1 MFRLVLISYPSW
13 HIAAR
18 NSLWLD
24 TVGNTRSIV
33 RRSLSFQFAPRRPLA
48 HSVECLPLSFGFS
61 ITKRPCSR
69 LRRSLVV
76 RMVLVLSF
84 FRAKSTPYFRV
95 TRSKDL
101 ISQFVTSILNPPAPC
116 RTRCIALPRLHRSDL
131 MHPARPSSRLISWRQ
146 LSGNGYEKGTLLQ
159 VSVPFRVFFL
169 KPSPV

>member
-1 MFRLVLISYPSW
+1 MSGAAYLSSLRP
-13 HIAAR
+13 AAR
-18 NSLWLD
+18 WPIPYSACPF
-24 TVGNTRSIV
+24 
-33 RRSLSFQFAPRRPLA
+33 LSVSQSQKGHVPGSGGRW
-48 HSVECLPLSFGFS
+48 SYEW
-61 ITKRPCSR
+61 
-69 LRRSLVV
+69 
-76 RMVLVLSF
+76 SF